1 MNAGCFIIVG
11 MYAAGL
17 GALFVVF
24 MLGAWMAHS
33 RPRRRKRGRR
43 ERR

>member
-1 MNAGCFIIVG
+1 MIAGCFIIVG
-11 MYAAGL
+11 LYAAGL

-33 RPRRRKRGRR
+33 RPRRQERRKR
-43 ERR
+43 